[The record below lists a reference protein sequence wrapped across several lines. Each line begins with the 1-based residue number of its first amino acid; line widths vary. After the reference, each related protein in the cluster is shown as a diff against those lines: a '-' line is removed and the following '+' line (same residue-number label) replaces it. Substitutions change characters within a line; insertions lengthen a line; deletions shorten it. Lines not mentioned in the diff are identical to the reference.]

1 MPKTSVVDR
10 PSTIYGEPR
19 DPVEVPIKYCLYARK
34 STEQDELQAL
44 SIDSQI
50 HEMTTLAKKEGLDV
64 IEIRKES
71 HSAKESNQR
80 PVFNKMITDLREGMF
95 NGILTWAPDRL
106 SRNAGDLG
114 ALVDLMDR
122 DILVKIRTVN
132 QFFTNSPNEKFML
145 MILCSQAKLENDNKS
160 LNVKRGLKAKC
171 QMGYR
176 PGVTPLGYVNEPSGI
191 KGQRKVMIDPSRAPV
206 IKKMFEKVAYEGASG
221 REICRWLVYDQDFKT
236 KSGKR
241 AALGRIFVMLHSP
254 FYYGEFEYPQGS
266 GTWYKGNHEP
276 IITKEIFEQVQ
287 ENLKVDPKMKYGI
300 KDFQFTKLVFCG
312 TCGGMIT
319 ADEKFKK
326 LLDGGVRRH
335 VYYRCTKK
343 IDMECQEPP
352 ITEEAL
358 LEQMI
363 KLMDKIDF
371 NKKGTFDKIK
381 QEVERYNKFS
391 QVVFGKNNKD
401 KEITLKKAE
410 IKSYAKYVLREGS
423 REEKREL
430 LMNLRTK
437 LYIKDSKIF
446 IKEDEQKD
454 EVILDNLSI
463 SK

>member
-1 MPKTSVVDR
+1 MPKTSVLDC
-10 PSTIYGEPR
+10 PPTIYGNR
-19 DPVEVPIKYCLYARK
+19 NKEVAEIPIRYCLYARK

-50 HEMTTLAKKEGLDV
+50 QEMKALAEREKLEV
-64 IEIRKES
+64 VEIRKES
-71 HSAKESNQR
+71 HSAKESGQR
-80 PVFNKMITDLREGMF
+80 PVFNKILADLREGMF

-114 ALVDLMDR
+114 SLVDLMDR
-122 DILVKIRTVN
+122 DVLVKIRTTN

-160 LNVKRGLKAKC
+160 LNVKRGLKTKC

-176 PGVTPLGYVNEPSGI
+176 PGVTPLGYLNEPTGI
-191 KGQRKVMIDPSRAPV
+191 KGQRKVTIDPTRANV
-206 IKKMFEKVAYEGASG
+206 VKKMFEKVGYERASG
-221 REICRWLVYDQDFKT
+221 REIYRWLVYDQDFKT

-241 AALGRIFVMLHSP
+241 VTLSNIFRMLHTP
-254 FYYGEFEYPQGS
+254 FYYGDFEYPQGS
-266 GTWYKGNHEP
+266 NTWYKGNHEP
-276 IITKEIFEQVQ
+276 IITKELYDMVQ

-312 TCGGMIT
+312 TCGAMIT
-319 ADEKFKK
+319 AEEKFKK

-335 VYYRCTKK
+335 VYYRCVKRV
-343 IDMECQEPP
+343 DVDCQEPP
-352 ITEEAL
+352 IKEEEL

-363 KLMDKIDF
+363 QLMDQIDF
-371 NKKGTFDKIK
+371 NKKGTFDKIQ

-391 QVVFGKNNKD
+391 QVVFGKGNQD
-401 KEITLKKAE
+401 KQIKLKKAD
-410 IKSYAKYVLREGS
+410 IKSYAKYVLREGG

-446 IKEDEQKD
+446 IKEDEPTPSEQ
-454 EVILDNLSI
+454 E
-463 SK
+463 